1 MNLVT
6 LRRSQSQQKMAE
18 PPEPKAQKYHV
29 WTGFFAKIP
38 QKVVKSLESFGTLTV
53 LFLEAKTSKKRFFFR
68 KKFGSEQN
76 SARSGGE
83 LRLRSQS
90 RGRSKFSNLAKPE
103 LEPEP
108 RIYED
113 RPEPERTF
121 FSEKNHRKLSKIAA

>member
-53 LFLEAKTSKKRFFFR
+53 LFLEAKTLKKRFFFSQKIR
-68 KKFGSEQN
+68 LGTEF
-76 SARSGGE
+76 RS
-83 LRLRSQS
+83 LRR
-90 RGRSKFSNLAKPE
+90 RAPAP
-103 LEPEP
+103 EPEP
-108 RIYED
+108 GTEQV
-113 RPEPERTF
+113 F
-121 FSEKNHRKLSKIAA
+121 KFGKAGAGAGAQNL